1 MDVLQGGNRP
11 LRPGRYKP
19 RILRFR
25 DMTVAANGENV
36 LAVLWRSPE
45 SAARCT
51 CVVLLCFPAKSTG
64 FRQITLVRSSL
75 DSLCR
80 AETALTGRFFGARR
94 NSSMNV

>member
-25 DMTVAANGENV
+25 DMTVAASGENV
-36 LAVLWRSPE
+36 LRRPRATEALAVLWRSHQ

-51 CVVLLCFPAKSTG
+51 GVMLLRFPTK
-64 FRQITLVRSSL
+64 
-75 DSLCR
+75 
-80 AETALTGRFFGARR
+80 
-94 NSSMNV
+94 